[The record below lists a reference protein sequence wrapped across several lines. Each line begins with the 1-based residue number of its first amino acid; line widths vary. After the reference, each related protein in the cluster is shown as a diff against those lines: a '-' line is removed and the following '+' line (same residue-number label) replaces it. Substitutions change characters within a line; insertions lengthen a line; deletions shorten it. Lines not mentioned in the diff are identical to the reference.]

1 MTPRRLSRDGSEEAR
16 LVVRCRQG
24 EVEAFAAL
32 VERYQDGVYRVIYQM
47 VGDREQAR
55 DLAQEAFTR
64 AFEGLGTFNER
75 KPFRPW
81 ICRIAANVAID
92 YLRRQD
98 HPNDV
103 PLEAVFDAGADRES
117 PVPESD
123 GPESAALSREV
134 SDIVW
139 RELLRLQVKWRAAIV
154 LHHMEGMNYQEVGDI
169 LGVPRNTAKT
179 WAHRAKR
186 ELCRSLEGVI

>member
-16 LVVRCRQG
+16 LVARCRQG
-24 EVEAFAAL
+24 DVEAFAAL
-32 VERYQDGVYRVIYQM
+32 VERYQDGVYRVIYRM
-47 VGDREQAR
+47 IGDREEAH
-55 DLAQEAFTR
+55 DLAQEAFMR
-64 AFEGLGTFNER
+64 AFEGLGTFNVR
-75 KPFRPW
+75 KLFRPW
-81 ICRIAANVAID
+81 MFRIAANVAID

-98 HPNDV
+98 RPGDV
-103 PLEAVFDAGADRES
+103 PLEAVFDVGDDRER

-123 GPESAALSREV
+123 GPEPAALSREV

-139 RELLRLQVKWRAAIV
+139 RELLRLRVNWRAAIV
-154 LHHMEGMNYQEVGDI
+154 LHHMEGMSYSEIGDV

-179 WAHRAKR
+179 WAHRAKG

>member
-16 LVVRCRQG
+16 LVARCRQG
-24 EVEAFAAL
+24 EVEAFATL
-32 VERYQDGVYRVIYQM
+32 IERYQDGVYRVIYRM
-47 VGDREQAR
+47 VGDREEAR
-55 DLAQEAFTR
+55 DLAQEAFIR
-64 AFEGLGTFNER
+64 AFEGLGTFNVR

-81 ICRIAANVAID
+81 MWRIAANVAID

-103 PLEAVFDAGADRES
+103 PLEAVFDVDADREPQVS
-117 PVPESD
+117 ESD

-139 RELLRLQVKWRAAIV
+139 RELLRLQVNWRAAIV
-154 LHHMEGMNYQEVGDI
+154 LHHMEGISYSDIGDI

-179 WAHRAKR
+179 WAHRAKG

>member
-24 EVEAFAAL
+24 EVETFAAL
-32 VERYQDGVYRVIYQM
+32 VEKYQDGVYRVIYQM

-55 DLAQEAFTR
+55 DLAQEAFIR
-64 AFEGLGTFNER
+64 AFEGLGTFNVR

-103 PLEAVFDAGADRES
+103 PLEAGYDAGADRES

-154 LHHMEGMNYQEVGDI
+154 LHHMEGMNYQEVGVI
-169 LGVPRNTAKT
+169 LGVPGNTAKT
-179 WAHRAKR
+179 WVHRAKR

>member
-1 MTPRRLSRDGSEEAR
+1 MTPRRLSRDGREEAR
-16 LVVRCRQG
+16 VVVRCRQG

-32 VERYQDGVYRVIYQM
+32 VERYQDGVYQVIYRM
-47 VGDREQAR
+47 VGDREEAR
-55 DLAQEAFTR
+55 DLAQEAFMR
-64 AFEGLGTFNER
+64 ALEGLGTFDVR

-81 ICRIAANVAID
+81 MCRIAANVAID

-103 PLEAVFDAGADRES
+103 PLEAVFDVGAGREP
-117 PVPESD
+117 PVSGSD

-139 RELLRLQVKWRAAIV
+139 RELLRLQVNWRAAIV
-154 LHHMEGMNYQEVGDI
+154 LHHMEGMSYSEIGDI

-179 WAHRAKR
+179 WAHRAKG